1 MIHIRP
7 TSWAGSSFPVSRGK
21 HILFIINLSG
31 ILPSTKDRCFEA
43 HNNCILISLLYL
55 YQRMWTRGYDVYT
68 PTRTLVFHSYQPQPE
83 NHGMNEWF
91 QQRRD
96 RIRNRSL
103 LRIQTSME
111 LKDGDASDAG
121 KANMGIYGIG
131 KRRTL
136 AQLNEFV
143 GIDMAQ
149 GIGNEKVSFIIS
161 GFSSFLYIVGACCM
175 C

>member
-1 MIHIRP
+1 
-7 TSWAGSSFPVSRGK
+7 
-21 HILFIINLSG
+21 
-31 ILPSTKDRCFEA
+31 
-43 HNNCILISLLYL
+43 
-55 YQRMWTRGYDVYT
+55 
-68 PTRTLVFHSYQPQPE
+68 
-83 NHGMNEWF
+83 MNEWF

-111 LKDGDASDAG
+111 LKDGDPSDAA